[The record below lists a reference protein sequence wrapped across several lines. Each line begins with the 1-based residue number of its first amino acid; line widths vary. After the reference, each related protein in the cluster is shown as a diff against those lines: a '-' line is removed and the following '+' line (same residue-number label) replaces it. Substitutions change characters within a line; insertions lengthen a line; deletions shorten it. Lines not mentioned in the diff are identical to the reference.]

1 MIEIHQLIREGDAS
15 GVGGADDPGLAGELD
30 GRGPGLGGIA
40 AVAGPIFMG
49 GGRQLLYLFRGHA
62 GEEIGDPGIGDGVI
76 KVVAQIVV
84 HKAQLG
90 GEILVLVGGVDVGQI
105 LVSLHPGVVV
115 VDPGV
120 IGHQIGHQRGGGDGL
135 AVDALAH
142 LLIKIGDAGLQ
153 HGLHV
158 LGGDLEDQVL
168 GLVDQQGLLHVE
180 DNGGIVEIED
190 HIAALARVLIY
201 DGLNARPGGGGP
213 VAGDQLRSVGLVV
226 GGGVDGGGVGG
237 RIPGEAEIQIG
248 GKVAELEVV
257 VPVVD
262 IISLHR
268 RILTVHSHLCGGGRH
283 GDGGERSGETQ
294 SQGKD
299 QAQGQQL

>member
-1 MIEIHQLIREGDAS
+1 M
-15 GVGGADDPGLAGELD
+15 
-30 GRGPGLGGIA
+30 
-40 AVAGPIFMG
+40 
-49 GGRQLLYLFRGHA
+49 
-62 GEEIGDPGIGDGVI
+62 
-76 KVVAQIVV
+76 
-84 HKAQLG
+84 
-90 GEILVLVGGVDVGQI
+90 DVGQI

-299 QAQGQQL
+299 QTQGQQL

>member
-120 IGHQIGHQRGGGDGL
+120 I
-135 AVDALAH
+135 
-142 LLIKIGDAGLQ
+142 
-153 HGLHV
+153 
-158 LGGDLEDQVL
+158 
-168 GLVDQQGLLHVE
+168 
-180 DNGGIVEIED
+180 
-190 HIAALARVLIY
+190 AALARVLIY

>member
-1 MIEIHQLIREGDAS
+1 M
-15 GVGGADDPGLAGELD
+15 
-30 GRGPGLGGIA
+30 
-40 AVAGPIFMG
+40 
-49 GGRQLLYLFRGHA
+49 
-62 GEEIGDPGIGDGVI
+62 I
-76 KVVAQIVV
+76 KVVAQVVV

-90 GEILVLVGGVDVGQI
+90 GKILVLVGGVDVGQI
-105 LVSLHPGVVV
+105 LVSLHPGIVV

-299 QAQGQQL
+299 QTQGQQL